1 MENNEYR
8 IGLQFSANDEDAV
21 RACEFLKL
29 LGRKK
34 STFITELVIKYLD
47 SDEAKGFLIHSL
59 LSEKEKN
66 KEKKRTVSSSNSQG
80 KKKTPIVKEEKKVQ
94 YEVISDDIPK
104 FSDSDKRE
112 RRMAGLA
119 MFSK

>member
-66 KEKKRTVSSSNSQG
+66 KEKKRTVSSSNSQS
-80 KKKTPIVKEEKKVQ
+80 KKKTPIVKEEKTVQ
-94 YEVISDDIPK
+94 YEDISDDIPK